1 MKKFIYSILLLPVV
15 FAGGGC
21 KKFLD
26 VNKDPNNPLESKEN
40 LLLFPIETAISTAV
54 AGGALTLGNY
64 TTITVTDDYWMQQL
78 ALNQTAPQVDEYKLR
93 PADVDQIFLTSY
105 STCMWNLILLNN
117 KAEENGN
124 HAYAAVSKVLS
135 AYMMGV
141 ITDHW
146 GDIPYSQGFYGKL
159 KVPYDKQ
166 EDVYKAM
173 HVLLD
178 SAILEA
184 GLPAGKAVPSDDD
197 QIYQGDMDLWVKF
210 AYALKARYYIHLTK
224 APGYDAAT
232 QSNLALAALA
242 NSFQSDAEEA
252 KYAFYTGNPTQESP
266 WSLNIDAS
274 QGGVVCSSTLI
285 DSLLARHDPRLPI
298 LTVQGTGG
306 DSGRIIGTPPD
317 PDFTVYS
324 TVGNFYA
331 AGDAPSYILTYEE
344 LLFIKAEAV
353 FRTQG
358 AAAATPIY
366 INGIN
371 AHMHKLGLDTTSAA
385 VTNYIASRS
394 PLTTANGMELLMQ
407 EKALANFLSMENFT
421 DWRRTGHPALTIVRS
436 PYVPTIPRRYPY
448 PLAEISANP
457 QPEQSADVTDRVWW
471 DAP

>member
-1 MKKFIYSILLLPVV
+1 MKKYIYCLLLLPAVL
-15 FAGGGC
+15 AGSSC
-21 KKFLD
+21 KKYLD
-26 VNKDPNNPLESKEN
+26 VNHDPNNPLTSQEN

-54 AGGALTLGNY
+54 AGGALTLGNF

-105 STCMWNLILLNN
+105 STCMFNLLLLNN
-117 KAEENGN
+117 LAESNGN
-124 HAYAAVSKVLS
+124 HAYGAISKILS

-141 ITDHW
+141 VTDHW
-146 GDIPYSQGFYGKL
+146 GDIPYSKGFYGKL

-173 HVLLD
+173 QVLLD
-178 SAILEA
+178 SAILEK
-184 GLPAGKAVPSDDD
+184 GLDAGKREPGSDD
-197 QIYQGDMDLWVKF
+197 QIYQGNMDAWEKF

-232 QSNLALAALA
+232 QSNLALDALSK
-242 NSFQSDAEEA
+242 SFQSDAEEA
-252 KYAFYTGNPTQESP
+252 KYAFYTGAPTQESP

-285 DSLLARHDPRLPI
+285 DSLVARNDPRLPI
-298 LTVQGTGG
+298 LTVQGTEG
-306 DSGRIIGTPPD
+306 DSGRVIGSPID

-324 TVGNFYA
+324 TVGSFYA
-331 AGDAPSYILTYEE
+331 DPAAPSYILTYEE
-344 LLFIKAEAV
+344 LVFIKAEAV

-366 INGIN
+366 IHGIN
-371 AHMHKLGLDTTSAA
+371 AHMHKLGLDTTSAE
-385 VTNYIASRS
+385 VTSYIASRS
-394 PLTTANGMELLMQ
+394 PLTTSNGMELMMQ

-421 DWRRTGHPALTIVRS
+421 DWRRTGHPALTIVKNA
-436 PYVPTIPRRYPY
+436 YVPTMPRRYPY
-448 PLAEISANP
+448 PLAEISTNP